1 MSQNTETTN
10 VREETRPGVT
20 YSPKVDI
27 WETEQSLFLRA
38 NLPGVAD
45 DHLDVEVNDGVLSI
59 DGRVDLTVYDDLTP
73 AYTEY
78 RVGNFSRRFTLPAEI
93 DTEQIGAK
101 LTNGVLELEFPKLEK
116 ARPRRIEI
124 AH

>member
-1 MSQNTETTN
+1 MAENTETPN

-38 NLPGVAD
+38 NLPGVSED
-45 DHLDVEVNDGVLSI
+45 NLDVEVNEGVLSI
-59 DGRVDLTVYDDLTP
+59 DGRVDLTSYENLTA

-93 DTEQIGAK
+93 DTEQILAK
-101 LTNGVLELEFPKLEK
+101 LHQGVLELELPKLEK

>member
-1 MSQNTETTN
+1 MAENAETPN

-27 WETEQSLFLRA
+27 WETENALFLRA
-38 NLPGVAD
+38 NLPGVAE

-59 DGRVDLTVYDDLTP
+59 DGRVDLTAYENLTP

-93 DTEQIGAK
+93 DTEQIAAT
-101 LTNGVLELEFPKLEK
+101 LNRGVLQLELPKLEK
-116 ARPRRIEI
+116 ARPRRIQI
-124 AH
+124 TH